1 MVYTIPSH
9 GTYQAYH
16 GAFYGVLV
24 GLEKHGEFK
33 LEQGAS
39 RLHGPGHT
47 CEGQEDE
54 GAQQIGGGT

>member
-16 GAFYGVLV
+16 GAFY
-24 GLEKHGEFK
+24 ESPGEFK

>member
-24 GLEKHGEFK
+24 DAHLDGPS
-33 LEQGAS
+33 QGS
-39 RLHGPGHT
+39 SLTSPGHV
-47 CEGQEDE
+47 CMCVSMYLRMWVGR
-54 GAQQIGGGT
+54 